1 MGVDKFRKYSE
12 NLFEE
17 DLDVSSIIDKEGEF
31 DLVKLVKKSI
41 DPVTGIPRNMK
52 LPEGDFK
59 EAKNYFDYVSNF
71 LGHEAKFPFARQLW
85 LLTMLLGEYCPRC
98 SDKKFLKIENVP
110 VDYDPRHTPDRLQY
124 LNYGRCPKCKATKS
138 ELVSA
143 KEMNL
148 YIEMA
153 LCIGQRAGKCVTG
166 DTLILTEKGL
176 IAIKNLGADQPYG
189 FSKYKGPKLVLETGE
204 VVSTSHFYKEKAQR
218 LLKVS
223 LRNGM
228 AVTGTA
234 NHPIWTYDGWKKL
247 KDLKSQDLVPI
258 KLGQNTWPTE
268 KLVLS
273 KLIEVCDEHFEKTT
287 IASIKVR
294 ACYNVELNTKTL
306 NKELAGV
313 LGIYIAE
320 GYSGK
325 PTAFS
330 VTNHDKTI
338 IEYIA
343 SNLEKTFKGVS
354 ITYKL
359 DKKVILVSNKK
370 IASYFNKLLGG
381 QLDKRSA
388 EKFIPPS
395 ILQSPKSVVS
405 EFLKMLF
412 EVDGCLNGRY
422 VNYTSLSSRLIKE
435 IQIVLSNFGI
445 PSKISEGTCFA
456 SNGSKT
462 QVRKSCYNL
471 WISGYYALS
480 KFKEEIGFFSDRK
493 KLELDKRIKK
503 LINSRQPNENSKLP
517 TKVKNLWVQCLRDLR
532 TELSLYKKLDSS
544 GRKQSV
550 GIHNIY
556 GDKRVF
562 RKKLGL
568 NRRVVTERVTE
579 LREYYK
585 YLSKSLI
592 TRFEDLKSLADDFSI
607 QFSEV
612 TKIEKTQPQVT
623 YDFNV
628 PKHHRFIGNGL
639 LNHNST
645 LTSSVVSY
653 IIHKYLKFPKL
664 SSVCDGIAGSTP
676 LTGTFVGG
684 RTSDAIAL
692 LWEPITNIIS
702 ESPWFCDY
710 HSMLQD
716 WGEHYGL
723 EFYRSKDLYLRYA
736 HRNLEFYPSGPTKRG
751 LRGRTRI
758 ITATD
763 EIGWFPT
770 AEESG
775 KDRERAD
782 APEVYDALDRSLL
795 TVRREVRS
803 LLGKGYDNFIPGLA
817 INISSPSS
825 QTDMIS
831 RLVNE
836 NKDSKR
842 VLAVRLATWEVN
854 PLYQRDNEEIE
865 EAFRKNPVNAERDY
879 GANPPLNASKFI
891 DVAEDQI
898 HRCFTLNNS
907 AAIEQKS
914 KVIKDRLRIAG
925 VLSNVSKP
933 SVLRNSLMAIDA
945 GFTNN
950 AFSVVI
956 ITAEEQPLAGGTKT
970 VILKTPVMLE
980 IVPKDGGYLHFSK
993 IYDEILYKL
1002 IEIFN
1007 VKYLFADRW
1016 NSIALLDRAEEDFQK
1031 IDFKSTSYSVKYDDF
1046 IITKSYLQEQKLLLP
1061 KLEMSQEEILRVDNY
1076 PYGFLG
1082 KPAAHLMYQLMTVKD
1097 RGKTVIKGTN
1107 ATDDIFR
1114 ALVLG
1119 VSRAL
1124 NDKILPEL
1132 LKSVVPVDSRRRVG
1146 AVVTTRLGGSS
1157 YISSS
1162 PKSTYLSSNS
1172 APETNSTTS
1181 KNVVLVSR
1189 R

>member
-153 LCIGQRAGKCVTG
+153 LCVSGYSRVQTAFGYLQIKDIPNTGKIQSGLGFKKYRNWTNNGIQKVTRVVTRTGHFTETTSEHKHLVFKDNGFCWVKQKDLKVGTPLVHQGKFKNPVTTYYPLNLPDINTNFSRTGEAKKPLFLTEDLAYLIGLWEADGHYRVGDAVLSNTSRTILKKAEVCIKTIFDLDVGYSLKVSNHAGSIVRDGYTRNKDCYHLALRNTQASTWLQLIGSGKKSKYNNVPEGIWSSPDSVVLAYLAGSLDGDGGQRSSSSNRGTALTTTSVENAEGLHLLLTRLGIISFLRPGVGVFIAGQYSDLLINMLRPYLVKPFKTKPNSKIQQSGEFGLPAGAIWELIDNNIHAVSRKEGTYSFKDGTTFTTKDWEGFRSLTSLNSRTKFLCPLKAKKGYYDSLLDLVESLSPKLGKALKIMNKKNLFCSLAVKKIEKSSEEVFDIEVKKHHSFVCNGVVVHNCIGQRAGK
-166 DTLILTEKGL
+166 
-176 IAIKNLGADQPYG
+176 
-189 FSKYKGPKLVLETGE
+189 
-204 VVSTSHFYKEKAQR
+204 
-218 LLKVS
+218 
-223 LRNGM
+223 
-228 AVTGTA
+228 
-234 NHPIWTYDGWKKL
+234 
-247 KDLKSQDLVPI
+247 
-258 KLGQNTWPTE
+258 
-268 KLVLS
+268 
-273 KLIEVCDEHFEKTT
+273 
-287 IASIKVR
+287 
-294 ACYNVELNTKTL
+294 
-306 NKELAGV
+306 
-313 LGIYIAE
+313 
-320 GYSGK
+320 
-325 PTAFS
+325 
-330 VTNHDKTI
+330 
-338 IEYIA
+338 
-343 SNLEKTFKGVS
+343 
-354 ITYKL
+354 
-359 DKKVILVSNKK
+359 
-370 IASYFNKLLGG
+370 
-381 QLDKRSA
+381 
-388 EKFIPPS
+388 
-395 ILQSPKSVVS
+395 
-405 EFLKMLF
+405 
-412 EVDGCLNGRY
+412 
-422 VNYTSLSSRLIKE
+422 
-435 IQIVLSNFGI
+435 
-445 PSKISEGTCFA
+445 
-456 SNGSKT
+456 
-462 QVRKSCYNL
+462 
-471 WISGYYALS
+471 
-480 KFKEEIGFFSDRK
+480 
-493 KLELDKRIKK
+493 
-503 LINSRQPNENSKLP
+503 
-517 TKVKNLWVQCLRDLR
+517 
-532 TELSLYKKLDSS
+532 
-544 GRKQSV
+544 
-550 GIHNIY
+550 
-556 GDKRVF
+556 
-562 RKKLGL
+562 
-568 NRRVVTERVTE
+568 
-579 LREYYK
+579 
-585 YLSKSLI
+585 
-592 TRFEDLKSLADDFSI
+592 
-607 QFSEV
+607 
-612 TKIEKTQPQVT
+612 
-623 YDFNV
+623 
-628 PKHHRFIGNGL
+628 
-639 LNHNST
+639 ST

-702 ESPWFCDY
+702 ESPWFQNF

-716 WGEHYGL
+716 RGEHYGI

-854 PLYQRDNEEIE
+854 PLYRRDNEEIE

-933 SVLRNSLMAIDA
+933 SVIRNSLMAIDA

-980 IVPKDGGYLHFSK
+980 IVPKDGGSLHFSK

-1132 LKSVVPVDSRRRVG
+1132 LKSVVPLESRRLVG

-1157 YISSS
+1157 YIASS
-1162 PKSTYLSSNS
+1162 PKSTYLSGNS
-1172 APETNSTTS
+1172 TPETNSTKS
-1181 KNVVLVSR
+1181 KNIVLVSR